1 MAKVKE
7 IITSNPRWLFINK
20 KLQAQGLSWKDY
32 VMNPTGIVFG
42 QIAAV
47 DRAVTSGEVLTGTPL
62 EGLSLTTGLITTSKL
77 WRLRLLMDQHPEM
90 EKVDKKLLLNDS
102 LNYHTT
108 KTLSTLETISPES
121 EKIQARRDIHSTK
134 TLEEIYSRKV
144 NSNKEE
150 IQRRID
156 ALEKLQKEPKN
167 QILIYKYDDPTTAV
181 ILQNRP
187 VEVKVDPK
195 TSWNPVQVP
204 GRNNPIF
211 IYTGCDD
218 TITIDIS
225 WYANDKEN
233 PFDILNKCRMLES
246 WSKADGYVSSP
257 PILGINWGGDE
268 SNENQLFSDYQ
279 FILESAGYTL
289 GNFRDKYR
297 GENYQSDGQIKDGK
311 LLPMIITQTL
321 VFHRISQE
329 NLTAA
334 DIANQRDLNGRITTN
349 REES

>member
-20 KLQAQGLSWKDY
+20 KLQSQGLNWKDY

-77 WRLRLLMDQHPEM
+77 WRLRLLMNQHPEM
-90 EKVDKKLLLNDS
+90 EKVDKKLPLNDS

-108 KTLSTLETISPES
+108 KTLSTLETISPEY
-121 EKIQARRDIHSTK
+121 EKIQARRDTHTTK
-134 TLEEIYSRKV
+134 TLEEIYSGRA

-195 TSWNPVQVP
+195 TSWNPVQAP

-257 PILGINWGGDE
+257 PILGINWGSE
-268 SNENQLFSDYQ
+268 SSENQLFSDYQ
-279 FILESAGYTL
+279 FILESAGYTFA
-289 GNFRDKYR
+289 NFRDKYKY
-297 GENYQSDGQIKDGK
+297 NGQIKDGK
-311 LLPMIITQTL
+311 LLPMTITQTL

-329 NLTAA
+329 NLTAEEIA
-334 DIANQRDLNGRITTN
+334 DQRDLNGRIVTN
-349 REES
+349 